1 MKRINLSEAH
11 RRSVS
16 TMRIPEGQKLI
27 EFNHREE
34 GDLLLEVDKD
44 DYLSLVQMLAS
55 QLSWQE
61 KRELA
66 EELEE
71 AAMEEECD
79 EQEYAE
85 EFEEDC

>member
-1 MKRINLSEAH
+1 MERLNISTAT

-16 TMRIPEGQKLI
+16 TMRIPAGQRII
-27 EFNHREE
+27 EFNHKE
-34 GDLLLEVDKD
+34 GNLFLEVDKE
-44 DYLSLVQMLAS
+44 DYPSLVNMLAS

-71 AAMEEECD
+71 EAMEEECD
-79 EQEYAE
+79 EQN
-85 EFEEDC
+85 

>member
-1 MKRINLSEAH
+1 MKRLNVSTAR

-16 TMRIPEGQKLI
+16 TMRIPEGQRII
-27 EFNHREE
+27 EFNHEE
-34 GDLLLEVDKD
+34 GDLFIEVDKE
-44 DYLSLVQMLAS
+44 DYLSLVQMLAN

-79 EQEYAE
+79 EQEFAE
-85 EFEEDC
+85 ELEENY